1 MSAIARLAV
10 VAVRSKQIYGNN
22 RETKSGRWIIRW
34 TTGHAGPAVGPANTV
49 VFRKG
54 RYRSRFLRCLCLPY
68 RLLLGTWKRPVRRGI
83 CFHRLGVLPALL
95 RGVAGYLGEAVS
107 RLCVETYD
115 FEDRSRM
122 KRFGGQMTI
131 GLSDGNVQGVSGGCR
146 RFSHSD
152 TRLFP
157 RQEKPADIVPEEMAV
172 ISFGSQLHARRPGV
186 VRFPTETGR
195 PAVRWPLCVWQGGDN
210 IEGPACSRPFDM
222 SCGSAGYGYSNI
234 LSISAF
240 VSGLWPR
247 NLT

>member
-1 MSAIARLAV
+1 MDDRSCGAGGRAGEYRRLSEGEIPESVSSVSLSAVPFVIGNMETS
-10 VAVRSKQIYGNN
+10 RSAGYLFSQI
-22 RETKSGRWIIRW
+22 
-34 TTGHAGPAVGPANTV
+34 
-49 VFRKG
+49 
-54 RYRSRFLRCLCLPY
+54 
-68 RLLLGTWKRPVRRGI
+68 
-83 CFHRLGVLPALL
+83 
-95 RGVAGYLGEAVS
+95 RGVARAFAGSSGVPGGEAVS

-157 RQEKPADIVPEEMAV
+157 RQERPADIVPEEMAV

>member
-1 MSAIARLAV
+1 MDDRSCGAGGRAGEYRRLSEGEIPESVSSVSLSAAV
-10 VAVRSKQIYGNN
+10 PFVIGNMETSRSAGYLFSQI
-22 RETKSGRWIIRW
+22 
-34 TTGHAGPAVGPANTV
+34 
-49 VFRKG
+49 
-54 RYRSRFLRCLCLPY
+54 
-68 RLLLGTWKRPVRRGI
+68 
-83 CFHRLGVLPALL
+83 
-95 RGVAGYLGEAVS
+95 RGVARAFAGSSGVPGGEAVS
-107 RLCVETYD
+107 RLCVETDD

-122 KRFGGQMTI
+122 KRFGGQVAI

-172 ISFGSQLHARRPGV
+172 ISVRQPAPCAPSRCRPISDGDRETGCPMAV
-186 VRFPTETGR
+186 VRV
-195 PAVRWPLCVWQGGDN
+195 AGGDN
-210 IEGPACSRPFDM
+210 IEGPAASRPFDM

>member
-1 MSAIARLAV
+1 MDDRSCGAGGRAGEYRRLSEGEIPESVSSVSLSAAV
-10 VAVRSKQIYGNN
+10 PFVIGNMETSRSAGYLFSQI
-22 RETKSGRWIIRW
+22 
-34 TTGHAGPAVGPANTV
+34 
-49 VFRKG
+49 
-54 RYRSRFLRCLCLPY
+54 
-68 RLLLGTWKRPVRRGI
+68 
-83 CFHRLGVLPALL
+83 
-95 RGVAGYLGEAVS
+95 RGVARAFAGSSGVPGGEAVS
-107 RLCVETYD
+107 RLCVETDD

-122 KRFGGQMTI
+122 KRFGGQVAI

-186 VRFPTETGR
+186 VRFPTETGC
-195 PAVRWPLCVWQGGDN
+195 PMAVVRVAGGDN
-210 IEGPACSRPFDM
+210 IEGPAASRPFDM

>member
-54 RYRSRFLRCLCLPY
+54 RYRSRFLRCLCLPPY
-68 RLLLGTWKRPVRRGI
+68 RLLLGTWKRSRSAGYLFSQI
-83 CFHRLGVLPALL
+83 
-95 RGVAGYLGEAVS
+95 RGVARAFAGSSGVSGGEAVS
-107 RLCVETYD
+107 RLCVETDD

-122 KRFGGQMTI
+122 KRFGGQVAI
-131 GLSDGNVQGVSGGCR
+131 GLFDGNVQGVSGGCR

-195 PAVRWPLCVWQGGDN
+195 PAVRWPLCVWQGAIISKGLLQA
-210 IEGPACSRPFDM
+210 GP
-222 SCGSAGYGYSNI
+222 
-234 LSISAF
+234 SICRAAVPVMAIPIF
-240 VSGLWPR
+240 CR
-247 NLT
+247 